1 MSIIESQVRRTR
13 RRMTLNGLMERLA
26 WLITGGAAAWSL
38 MVLVDRAISVGLP
51 VSWIAAGVAS
61 ACALGAIMWAWLR
74 RATPLTAA
82 IALDAAAQTRE
93 RVSSVIA
100 VDRRLLSSDPF
111 AGAMLRDAERVAGGV
126 NVARAVPLRA
136 PASWPWSVA
145 SVVTAALLFFL
156 MPNLDLLARAPEPE
170 PEAAVPAAR
179 QADAKR
185 VSVAVNQQLEKA
197 RKLAEENPA
206 LAGMA
211 EGLAPLELP
220 EKGAARPE
228 DVARDAVKVLD
239 RLAEKLEQH
248 RNERKFTGM
257 DQARAQLPQLE
268 RPAPGDPAAKL
279 TEALREGDMQKA
291 RDELKAMQE
300 RVAEAARKADAEAQQ
315 QLQKMQESLEKLSEQ
330 MNKLSNDENVQKDI
344 QNKAGLSEEAAKK
357 LMEELSKLD
366 PKDLQKELQKR
377 LGEKGLSEQQLK
389 ELAEKIMQNEQAKE
403 QLKEL
408 ANKMAQAAQQMKEC
422 QGACQK
428 QGDQSGQ
435 KSDQAAQQA
444 GQALGDAAGQLS
456 DMEMA
461 EQMMGEMEA
470 QLAELD
476 QLRKGMNDPGDQQ
489 GFGKQKP
496 DNDPNGTGPQY
507 GLGMGPGTG
516 KERRAHQMKTERVK
530 PQITGG
536 EIIGQMLFDGPQVK
550 GQSSAQV
557 RDAVIA
563 AVRDATDAI
572 NRDEVQ
578 RQYERAV
585 REYFDGLAGL
595 VGDAESPATP
605 TNPAPANPA
614 PSSP

>member
-1 MSIIESQVRRTR
+1 MSIIESQVRRAR
-13 RRMTLNGLMERLA
+13 RRLTLNGLIERLA
-26 WLITGGAAAWSL
+26 WLITGGACAWSL
-38 MVLVDRAISVGLP
+38 VLLIDRALSAGLP
-51 VSWIAAGVAS
+51 VSMIAAGVGS
-61 ACALGAIMWAWLR
+61 ACAAGAVTWAWLR
-74 RATPLTAA
+74 RATPLAA
-82 IALDAAAQTRE
+82 AVLLDAAANTKE
-93 RVSSVIA
+93 RVSSVVA

-126 NVARAVPLRA
+126 DVSRAVPFRA
-136 PASWPWSVA
+136 PSAWPWSLA
-145 SVVTAALLFFL
+145 SVLTAVLLFVL
-156 MPNLDLLARAPEPE
+156 MPNLNLFAKSPEPE
-170 PEAAVPAAR
+170 PDAAPSATR
-179 QADAKR
+179 QADARR
-185 VSVAVNQQLEKA
+185 VSVAVNQQVEKA
-197 RKLAEENPA
+197 KKLAEENPA

-211 EGLAPLELP
+211 DGLAPLELP
-220 EKGAARPE
+220 EKGAARPD

-248 RNERKFTGM
+248 RNDRKFTGM
-257 DQARAQLPQLE
+257 EQARAQLPQLE

-279 TEALREGDMQKA
+279 TEALRGGDMQKA
-291 RDELKAMQE
+291 REELKAMQE
-300 RVAEAARKADAEAQQ
+300 QIAEAARKADAEAQQ
-315 QLQKMQESLEKLSEQ
+315 QLQKLQKSMEKLSEQ
-330 MNKLSNDENVQKDI
+330 LKQMSNDENVKKDI

-366 PKDLQKELQKR
+366 PKDIQKELQKR
-377 LGEKGLSEQQLK
+377 LGEKGISEQQLK
-389 ELAEKIMQNEQAKE
+389 ELAEKIMQNEQARQ

-408 ANKMAQAAQQMKEC
+408 TKKMAQAAQQMKEC
-422 QGACQK
+422 QGACQQ
-428 QGDQSGQ
+428 QGDKGGE

-444 GQALGDAAGQLS
+444 AQALADAASQLS

-476 QLRKGMNDPGDQQ
+476 RLRNQMNN
-489 GFGKQKP
+489 P
-496 DNDPNGTGPQY
+496 DGRQDGPMPDKDDERRGTGPNY
-507 GLGMGPGTG
+507 GRGMGTGTG
-516 KERRAHQMKTERVK
+516 KDRRAHQMKVERVK

-550 GQSSAQV
+550 GQSTAKV

-595 VGDAESPATP
+595 VGEAEAPASPAQ
-605 TNPAPANPA
+605 
-614 PSSP
+614 PSTDAASKP